1 MGPRS
6 VRQVQFCSP
15 GLLPLTPVLFHLAEE
30 MEISHRK
37 FWASFCGDGVCFLFV
52 GCSVWDRCLLM

>member
-6 VRQVQFCSP
+6 VRQVQS
-15 GLLPLTPVLFHLAEE
+15 LLSEFIASTPVLFHLAEE